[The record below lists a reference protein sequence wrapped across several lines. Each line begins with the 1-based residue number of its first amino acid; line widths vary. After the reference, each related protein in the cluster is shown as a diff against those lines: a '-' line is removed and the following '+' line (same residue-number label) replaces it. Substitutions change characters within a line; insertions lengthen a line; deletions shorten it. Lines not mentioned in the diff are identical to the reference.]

1 MTSPRVQFAKRGLDR
16 WHMET
21 LIQTERELAIGLG
34 AILLLWVCGMA
45 SDIYRRV
52 RKPARP
58 TRSPFIHW
66 AVTGSLLWLLC
77 GISVWAWTSSGRS
90 LETLGFAW
98 GSGIGMFA
106 AWAIALGFL
115 ALQFAQLPA
124 IRRDAKLQETLRKS
138 MFGSGDYDA
147 LMPRRRRDCWGFFL
161 VAVTAG
167 ITEEVIFRAFLIS
180 VLALLLPLWV
190 AAVAAVGVFIL
201 AHIYQGVQGLM
212 RILPVTIIMTL
223 TYVLSGSLW
232 PGIIVHVAVDVMAGI
247 IAWILLPRDGY
258 ILVAD
263 KAAADAVPA

>member
-1 MTSPRVQFAKRGLDR
+1 
-16 WHMET
+16 MERFVE
-21 LIQTERELAIGLG
+21 TEPELLIGLG
-34 AILLLWVCGMA
+34 AIIFLWVCGMV
-45 SDIYRRV
+45 SDLYRRI

-66 AVTGSLLWLLC
+66 SMTASILWLLC
-77 GISVWAWTSSGRS
+77 GISVWAWVSSGRS

-98 GSGIGMFA
+98 GGGIGMLA

-115 ALQFAQLPA
+115 ALQIAQLPA
-124 IRRDAKLQETLRKS
+124 ISRDTEVQDTLRKS

-180 VLALLLPLWV
+180 VLALLMPLWV
-190 AAVAAVGVFIL
+190 SALAALGVFIL
-201 AHIYQGVQGLM
+201 AHLYQGVQGLV
-212 RILPVTIIMTL
+212 RILPVTVIMTL

-232 PGIIVHVAVDVMAGI
+232 PGIIVHVAVDVMAGV
-247 IAWILLPRDGY
+247 IAWILLPTDGY
-258 ILVAD
+258 ILVED
-263 KAAADAVPA
+263 EAAAGAVPA

>member
-1 MTSPRVQFAKRGLDR
+1 MDTF
-16 WHMET
+16 
-21 LIQTERELAIGLG
+21 IQTEPELVIGLG
-34 AILLLWVCGMA
+34 AILFLWVCGMA

-66 AVTGSLLWLLC
+66 IVTGSLLWLLC
-77 GISVWAWTSSGRS
+77 GVSLWAWLFSGRS
-90 LETLGFAW
+90 LGALGFTW
-98 GSGIGMFA
+98 GQGMGVFA
-106 AWAIALGFL
+106 AWGIALGFM
-115 ALQFAQLPA
+115 ALQLAQLPA
-124 IRRDAKLQETLRKS
+124 IRRDAGLQDTLRKS

-147 LMPRRRRDCWGFFL
+147 LMPRRRRDCWGFFM

-180 VLALLLPLWV
+180 VLALLMPLWV
-190 AAVAAVGVFIL
+190 AAVAAVAVFIL

-232 PGIIVHVAVDVMAGI
+232 PGIVVHVVVDVMAGV
-247 IAWILLPRDGY
+247 IAWLLLPQDGY
-258 ILVAD
+258 VTTDETVTPDGMRA
-263 KAAADAVPA
+263 